1 MAFTTRFAQA
11 TLFTFLS
18 PAIVLGQVSALA
30 QSPSSA
36 SPPPAPPPSASPS
49 GAAAP
54 AAVVVNLRDVDIA
67 DVAQQVS
74 RITGRTIILDPAV
87 KGTVTVVSTRPLGVE
102 GVWQLFTAVLRG
114 QGFAVV
120 RNGRAWRIIPQANA
134 AREPSNGSTSGRIV
148 TRMIRLDR
156 VEPDAAL
163 RVLKPLVANFG
174 SIEMVANPK
183 AIVVTDYADNV
194 ERIAA
199 LAHALDRN
207 GGAGFDTISLH
218 YASAKDVAAAI
229 QGMVGEG
236 DNAAPH
242 AVADTRSNSVLVRGD
257 ASLIAQARHV
267 AETLDHPGGA
277 APTTRV
283 FRLRYNDAESVTA
296 VLRGLMGDQGSA
308 NNPVART
315 LAGQSGS
322 SNRSGLGQSSSFGS
336 SSFGSSSPG
345 LSGLGSNGAASLGS
359 NPAVGSGNGVSGL
372 GSASAMNPRQV
383 NGTSGVSSAGQGG
396 FATAD
401 LAVEPAPELNA
412 IVVRGTPGAIR
423 QIETLITQLDVR
435 RPQVMIEAAIVEIN
449 GDLSEQLGVQL
460 GTGSAA
466 NGVTNTAGTSF
477 SNLGISLGQILA
489 AVGSPAA
496 VGLSSSGLT
505 ADLGRA
511 GSFRVLIQALS
522 QSTHANLLSTPS
534 ITTLDNEPA
543 EIVVGQNVPFIT
555 GSYTSAVGSTATPF
569 TTIER
574 ADVGITLRI
583 VPRIH
588 EGDTVRL
595 EVSQEASSIA
605 PAVAGAADIV
615 TNRRSIQ
622 TTVLADDGQTIVL
635 GGLISDDRIRSNSQV
650 PILGSIPI
658 LGNLFKSRTEQK
670 NRRTLFV
677 FLKPTILRDPA
688 DVSAAAAAK
697 FERVRNAEK
706 DLKDQPSLLLEPPVA
721 RLPIEINGIY

>member
-1 MAFTTRFAQA
+1 MPFITRFAQA
-11 TLFTFLS
+11 ALLTFL
-18 PAIVLGQVSALA
+18 PTIAVLA
-30 QSPSSA
+30 QV
-36 SPPPAPPPSASPS
+36 PPPLAQPGPVP
-49 GAAAP
+49 P

-87 KGTVTVVSTRPLGVE
+87 KGTVTVVSTRALGAE

-120 RNGRAWRIIPQANA
+120 RNGGSWRVIPQASA
-134 AREPSNGSTSGRIV
+134 AREPGNGKTSGRIV

-156 VEPDAAL
+156 VEPEAAL
-163 RVLKPLVANFG
+163 RVLKPLVASFG

-207 GGAGFDTISLH
+207 GGAGFDTIVLH

-242 AVADTRSNSVLVRGD
+242 AVADARSNSVLVRGD
-257 ASLIAQARHV
+257 AGLIAQARRV
-267 AETLDHPGGA
+267 ADTLDHPGGA

-283 FRLRYNDAESVTA
+283 FRLRYNDAEAVTA
-296 VLRGLMGDQGSA
+296 VLRGLMGEAGSA

-315 LAGQSGS
+315 LAGRSGRSGMGS
-322 SNRSGLGQSSSFGS
+322 SFSNAATGGMGVTA
-336 SSFGSSSPG
+336 
-345 LSGLGSNGAASLGS
+345 LSS
-359 NPAVGSGNGVSGL
+359 NPAVGSGGGASGV
-372 GSASAMNPRQV
+372 GSASMMNPPLV
-383 NGTSGVSSAGQGG
+383 NGTAGPSSAGQGG
-396 FATAD
+396 FSTPE

-423 QIETLITQLDVR
+423 QIESLIAQLDVR

-477 SNLGISLGQILA
+477 SNLGLSLGQILA

-496 VGLSSSGLT
+496 VGLLNNGLT
-505 ADLGRA
+505 ADLGSN
-511 GSFRVLIQALS
+511 GNFRLLIQALGK
-522 QSTHANLLSTPS
+522 STRANLLSTPS

-543 EIVVGQNVPFIT
+543 EIVVGQNVPFRT
-555 GSYTSAVGSTATPF
+555 GSFSTAGNTTTPF

-583 VPRIH
+583 VPRVH
-588 EGDTVRL
+588 DGDTVRL
-595 EVSQEASSIA
+595 DVSQEVSSLVGQI
-605 PAVAGAADIV
+605 AGAADIV

-635 GGLISDDRIRSNSQV
+635 GGLISDDRTRIDSHV
-650 PILGSIPI
+650 PVLGDIPI
-658 LGNLFKSRTEQK
+658 LGNLFKSRSEQK
-670 NRRTLFV
+670 TRQTLFV

-697 FERVRNAEK
+697 YERVRNAEK
-706 DLKDQPSLLLEPPVA
+706 DLRDQPSLLLEPPGA
-721 RLPIEINGIY
+721 RLPIEIKGVY

>member
-1 MAFTTRFAQA
+1 M
-11 TLFTFLS
+11 
-18 PAIVLGQVSALA
+18 P
-30 QSPSSA
+30 
-36 SPPPAPPPSASPS
+36 

-54 AAVVVNLRDVDIA
+54 GAVVVNLRDVDIA

-87 KGTVTVVSTRPLGVE
+87 KGTVTVVSTRALGPE
-102 GVWQLFTAVLRG
+102 GVWQLFAAVLRG

-134 AREPSNGSTSGRIV
+134 AREPSNGTTSGRIV

-163 RVLKPLVANFG
+163 RVLKPLVASFG

-207 GGAGFDTISLH
+207 GGGGFDTISLH

-257 ASLIAQARHV
+257 ASLIAEARHV
-267 AETLDHPGGA
+267 ANTLDHPGGA

-296 VLRGLMGDQGSA
+296 VLQGLMGEEGSA
-308 NNPVART
+308 NNPVAKT
-315 LAGQSGS
+315 LGGQSGG
-322 SNRSGLGQSSSFGS
+322 SGSGGGSFGGGSFGS
-336 SSFGSSSPG
+336 SSSGSSLGNSLTG
-345 LSGLGSNGAASLGS
+345 STGITSIGSNSSGSGGSGLGS
-359 NPAVGSGNGVSGL
+359 VS
-372 GSASAMNPRQV
+372 SMNPQRV
-383 NGTSGVSSAGQGG
+383 NGTAGPSSAGQGG
-396 FATAD
+396 FSTPE
-401 LAVEPAPELNA
+401 LAVEAAPELNA

-460 GTGSAA
+460 GTGAAA
-466 NGVTNTAGTSF
+466 NGVTNSAGTSF
-477 SNLGISLGQILA
+477 SNLGLSLGSVLA

-496 VGLSSSGLT
+496 TALSNGGFT
-505 ADLGRA
+505 ADLGVN
-511 GSFRVLIQALS
+511 GSFRALIQALG
-522 QSTHANLLSTPS
+522 QSTRANLLSTPS
-534 ITTLDNEPA
+534 ITTLDNEAA
-543 EIVVGQNVPFIT
+543 EIVVGQNVPFVT
-555 GSYTSAVGSTATPF
+555 GSYSSSTNGSTATPF
-569 TTIER
+569 TTIQR

-583 VPRIH
+583 VPRVH

-605 PAVAGAADIV
+605 AAVTGASDIV

-635 GGLISDDRIRSNSQV
+635 GGLISDDRTRTNSQV
-650 PILGSIPI
+650 PVLGDIPI
-658 LGNLFKSRTEQK
+658 LGNLFKSHIEQK

-697 FERVRNAEK
+697 YERVRNAEK
-706 DLKDQPSLLLEPPVA
+706 DLKDQPSLLLEPPGA
-721 RLPIEINGIY
+721 RLPIEINGVY

>member
-1 MAFTTRFAQA
+1 MANISRFTKA
-11 TLFTFLS
+11 TLLTLLAGAS
-18 PAIVLGQVSALA
+18 ALGQV
-30 QSPSSA
+30 
-36 SPPPAPPPSASPS
+36 PPPRVAVPAGMITAGTTP
-49 GAAAP
+49 P

-87 KGTVTVVSTRPLGVE
+87 RGTVTVVSTRALGAE
-102 GVWQLFTAVLRG
+102 GVWQLFTSVLRG

-120 RNGRAWRIIPQANA
+120 RSGRAWRIVPQADA
-134 AREPSNGSTSGRIV
+134 ARQPANGASSGRIV

-174 SIEMVANPK
+174 SIEMVASPK

-194 ERIAA
+194 ARIAA
-199 LAHALDRN
+199 LAHALDQG
-207 GGAGFDTISLH
+207 GGAGFDTIVLRF
-218 YASAKDVAAAI
+218 ASAKDVAAAI
-229 QGMVGEG
+229 QGIVGEG

-242 AVADTRSNSVLVRGD
+242 AVADTRSNTVLVRGD
-257 ASLIAQARHV
+257 AGLIAEARHV
-267 AETLDHPGGA
+267 AATLDHPGGA

-296 VLRGLMGDQGSA
+296 VLRGLMGEEGSA

-315 LAGQSGS
+315 LNGRSGS
-322 SNRSGLGQSSSFGS
+322 SSSGSSGSSFGS
-336 SSFGSSSPG
+336 GFGSSGSGSSFGSTGAGLTGVSG
-345 LSGLGSNGAASLGS
+345 LSS
-359 NPAVGSGNGVSGL
+359 NPAAGSGSGVSGL
-372 GSASAMNPRQV
+372 GSAAAMNPAQV
-383 NGTSGVSSAGQGG
+383 NGTAGPSSAGQGG
-396 FATAD
+396 FSTPE

-412 IVVRGTPGAIR
+412 IVVRGTPSAIR
-423 QIETLITQLDVR
+423 QIEALVTQLDVR

-466 NGVTNTAGTSF
+466 AGVTNSVGTSF
-477 SNLGISLGQILA
+477 SNLGLSLGQILA

-496 VGLSSSGLT
+496 VGLSNSGLT
-505 ADLGRA
+505 ADLGKA
-511 GSFRVLIQALS
+511 GSFRLLVQALA
-522 QSTHANLLSTPS
+522 QSTRANLLSTPS

-543 EIVVGQNVPFIT
+543 EIVVGQNVPFVT
-555 GSYTSAVGSTATPF
+555 GSYTSSVGSTATPF

-583 VPRIH
+583 VPRVH

-605 PAVAGAADIV
+605 PAVTGAADIV

-635 GGLISDDRIRSNSQV
+635 GGLISDDRMRTNSQV

-658 LGNLFKSRTEQK
+658 LGNLFKSHIETK
-670 NRRTLFV
+670 NRQTLFV

-688 DVSAAAAAK
+688 DVSAAAAGK
-697 FERVRNAEK
+697 YQRVRDAEK
-706 DLKDQPSLLLEPPVA
+706 DLKDQPSLLLEPPTA

>member
-1 MAFTTRFAQA
+1 MPFSTRFAQA
-11 TLFTFLS
+11 ALLTLLTS
-18 PAIVLGQVSALA
+18 VSALA
-30 QSPSSA
+30 QV
-36 SPPPAPPPSASPS
+36 PPAPPPTQP
-49 GAAAP
+49 AAAVP
-54 AAVVVNLRDVDIA
+54 TAVVVNLRDTDIA

-87 KGTVTVVSTRPLGVE
+87 KGTVTVVSSRALGAE
-102 GVWQLFTAVLRG
+102 GVWQLFTTVLRG

-120 RNGRAWRIIPQANA
+120 RNGRAWRIIPQADA
-134 AREPSNGSTSGRIV
+134 ARQPSAGATSGRIV

-156 VEPDAAL
+156 VEPEAAL

-194 ERIAA
+194 ARIAA
-199 LAHALDRN
+199 LAHALDSS

-242 AVADTRSNSVLVRGD
+242 AVADARSNTVLVRGD
-257 ASLIAQARHV
+257 ANLIAEARHV
-267 AETLDHPGGA
+267 AATLDHPGGA

-296 VLRGLMGDQGSA
+296 VLRGLMGDGGSA

-315 LAGQSGS
+315 LGGRSGGNS
-322 SNRSGLGQSSSFGS
+322 SNGSSFGS
-336 SSFGSSSPG
+336 SSFGSSGFGSSSSG
-345 LSGLGSNGAASLGS
+345 SSFNNSALSANGVTSLGS
-359 NPAVGSGNGVSGL
+359 SINGPGTGVSGQ
-372 GSASAMNPRQV
+372 GSATGMNPQAV
-383 NGTSGVSSAGQGG
+383 NGTAGPSGAGQGG
-396 FATAD
+396 FSTPE

-412 IVVRGTPGAIR
+412 IVVRGTPAAIR
-423 QIETLITQLDVR
+423 QIESLVTQLDVR

-460 GTGSAA
+460 GTGAAA
-466 NGVTNTAGTSF
+466 NGVTNSAGTSF
-477 SNLGISLGQILA
+477 SNLGLSLGQILA

-496 VGLSSSGLT
+496 AGLSNNGLT
-505 ADLGRA
+505 ADFGKS
-511 GSFRVLIQALS
+511 GSFRVLVQALA
-522 QSTHANLLSTPS
+522 QSTRANLLSTPS

-555 GSYTSAVGSTATPF
+555 GSYTSSVGSTATPF
-569 TTIER
+569 TTVER
-574 ADVGITLRI
+574 ADVGISLRI
-583 VPRIH
+583 VPRVH

-595 EVSQEASSIA
+595 EISQEDSSIA
-605 PAVAGAADIV
+605 PSVTGAVDIV

-635 GGLISDDRIRSNSQV
+635 GGLISDDRTRTNSQV
-650 PILGSIPI
+650 PVLGSIPV
-658 LGNLFKSRTEQK
+658 LGNLFKSHIEQK
-670 NRRTLFV
+670 NRQTLFV

-697 FERVRNAEK
+697 YERVRNAEK
-706 DLKDQPSLLLEPPVA
+706 DLKDQPSLILEPPGA
-721 RLPIEINGIY
+721 RLPIELNGVY

>member
-1 MAFTTRFAQA
+1 MPLISRFAQA
-11 TLFTFLS
+11 TLLTLL
-18 PAIVLGQVSALA
+18 PTMSALA
-30 QSPSSA
+30 QV
-36 SPPPAPPPSASPS
+36 PPPAPPAMAIPPRT
-49 GAAAP
+49 AAP

-74 RITGRTIILDPAV
+74 RLTGRTIILDPAV
-87 KGTVTVVSTRPLGVE
+87 KGTVTVVSTQALGAD
-102 GVWQLFTAVLRG
+102 GLWQLFTSVLRG
-114 QGFAVV
+114 QGFAIV
-120 RNGRAWRIIPQANA
+120 RNGRSWRVIPQANA
-134 AREPSNGSTSGRIV
+134 AREPSNGATSGRIV

-156 VEPDAAL
+156 IDPEAAL
-163 RVLKPLVANFG
+163 RVLKPLVASFG
-174 SIEMVANPK
+174 TIEMVANPK

-194 ERIAA
+194 ARIAA

-207 GGAGFDTISLH
+207 GGSGFDTISLH
-218 YASAKDVAAAI
+218 YASAKDVATAI
-229 QGMVGEG
+229 QGMLGEG

-242 AVADTRSNSVLVRGD
+242 AVADMRSNSVLVRGD
-257 ASLIAQARHV
+257 ASLIAEARRV
-267 AETLDHPGGA
+267 ANTLDHPGGA

-296 VLRGLMGDQGSA
+296 VLRGLMGEQGTA

-315 LAGQSGS
+315 LGGQSGS
-322 SNRSGLGQSSSFGS
+322 RAGSSGFGSSGIGQSSAG
-336 SSFGSSSPG
+336 SSFGNSALSANGVTALSSNAG
-345 LSGLGSNGAASLGS
+345 MGGG
-359 NPAVGSGNGVSGL
+359 GVSGL
-372 GSASAMNPRQV
+372 GSATGMNPPQV
-383 NGTSGVSSAGQGG
+383 NGTAGAAGAGQGG
-396 FATAD
+396 FATAE
-401 LAVEPAPELNA
+401 LAVEPASELNA
-412 IVVRGTPGAIR
+412 IVVRGTPSAIR
-423 QIETLITQLDVR
+423 QIESLITQLDVR

-466 NGVTNTAGTSF
+466 DGVTNTAGTSF
-477 SNLGISLGQILA
+477 NNLGLSLGQILA

-496 VGLSSSGLT
+496 VGLSNNGLT
-505 ADLGRA
+505 ADLGRN
-511 GSFRVLIQALS
+511 GSFRVLVQALS
-522 QSTHANLLSTPS
+522 QSTRANLLSTPS

-543 EIVVGQNVPFIT
+543 EIVVGQNVPFVT
-555 GSYTSAVGSTATPF
+555 GSYTSSVGSTATPF

-583 VPRIH
+583 VPRVH

-650 PILGSIPI
+650 PLLGSIPI
-658 LGNLFKSRTEQK
+658 IGNLFKSRTEQK
-670 NRRTLFV
+670 NRQTLFV

-697 FERVRNAEK
+697 YARIRTAEA
-706 DLKDQPSLLLEPPVA
+706 DLKDQPSLLLEPPSP
-721 RLPIEINGIY
+721 RLPIEISGVY

>member
-1 MAFTTRFAQA
+1 LTQA
-11 TLFTFLS
+11 TLLALS
-18 PAIVLGQVSALA
+18 MPASALA
-30 QSPSSA
+30 QM
-36 SPPPAPPPSASPS
+36 PPAPSPIPP
-49 GAAAP
+49 GTAAP
-54 AAVVVNLRDVDIA
+54 TAVVVNLRDTDIA

-74 RITGRTIILDPAV
+74 RITGRSIILDPAV
-87 KGTVTVVSTRPLGVE
+87 KGTVTVVSTKALGAE
-102 GVWQLFTAVLRG
+102 GVWELFTTVLRG

-120 RNGRAWRIIPQANA
+120 RNGRNWRVIPQANA
-134 AREPSNGSTSGRIV
+134 AREPSGGSTSERIV

-156 VEPDAAL
+156 IEPDAAL

-194 ERIAA
+194 DRIAS
-199 LAHALDRN
+199 LARALDHS
-207 GGAGFDTISLH
+207 GGAGFDIISLH
-218 YASAKDVAAAI
+218 YAQAKDVATAI

-242 AVADTRSNSVLVRGD
+242 AVPDARSNSVLVRGD
-257 ASLIAQARHV
+257 ANLIAEAHRV
-267 AETLDHPGGA
+267 AASLDHPGGA

-296 VLRGLMGDQGSA
+296 LLRGLMGEQGSA

-315 LAGQSGS
+315 LGGQSASSAGS
-322 SNRSGLGQSSSFGS
+322 FGQSSFGS
-336 SSFGSSSPG
+336 PSGSPLGSSG
-345 LSGLGSNGAASLGS
+345 TGFSGVSSLNNTPPLGSGGGA
-359 NPAVGSGNGVSGL
+359 SGL
-372 GSASAMNPRQV
+372 GSAAGMNPPAV
-383 NGTSGVSSAGQGG
+383 NGTAGARSGGQGG
-396 FATAD
+396 FSTPE
-401 LAVEPAPELNA
+401 LAVEPSPELNA

-423 QIETLITQLDVR
+423 QIEALILELDVR

-449 GDLSEQLGVQL
+449 GDMSEKLGVQL
-460 GTGSAA
+460 GTGAA
-466 NGVTNTAGTSF
+466 ADGVTNSAGTSF
-477 SNLGISLGQILA
+477 SNLGLSLGQILA

-496 VGLSSSGLT
+496 TGLSNDGLT
-505 ADLGRA
+505 ADLGKS
-511 GSFRVLIQALS
+511 GSFRVLVQALA
-522 QSTHANLLSTPS
+522 QSTRANLLSTPS

-555 GSYTSAVGSTATPF
+555 GSYTSSVGSSATPF
-569 TTIER
+569 TTVER

-583 VPRIH
+583 VPRVH

-605 PAVAGAADIV
+605 PAVSGAVDIV

-635 GGLISDDRIRSNSQV
+635 GGLISDDRTRTASKV
-650 PILGSIPI
+650 PILGDIPI

-670 NRRTLFV
+670 NRQTLFV
-677 FLKPTILRDPA
+677 FLKPTILRNTA
-688 DVSAAAAAK
+688 QVSAAAAAK
-697 FERVRNAEK
+697 YERVRNAEK
-706 DLKDQPSLLLEPPVA
+706 DLKDQPSLLLEPPGT
-721 RLPIEINGIY
+721 RLPIEINGVY